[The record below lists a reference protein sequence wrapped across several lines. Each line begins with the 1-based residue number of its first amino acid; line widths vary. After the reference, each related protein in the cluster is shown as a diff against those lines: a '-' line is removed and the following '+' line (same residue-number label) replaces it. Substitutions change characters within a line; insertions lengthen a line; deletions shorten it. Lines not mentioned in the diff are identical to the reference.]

1 MIPLIATLLF
11 LPLLTSF
18 IPKDIEPYVED
29 VYKISEGNLDG
40 KSLDYNFYFLDNQ
53 ELGFCFEALGRVGI
67 NRKYWYKLSEKDK
80 ILLIAHEIAHCV
92 KSADHVDTK
101 EGICYTNFMS
111 SYSTTDECTNKY
123 YEQYVEQMKEL

>member
-92 KSADHVDTK
+92 KSADHVEIVTGK
-101 EGICYTNFMS
+101 QKPS
-111 SYSTTDECTNKY
+111 SWLSRK
-123 YEQYVEQMKEL
+123 